1 MEERKKVL
9 LICGAGMSSGIIS
22 KNAKKYAKKEDIKID
37 FEARSNSEVSPY
49 LSSIDLL
56 MIGPHYAL
64 ELEKFKKMAEP
75 YNVPVITIPRKT
87 YAMMDGEAIVKIALE
102 NFNK

>member
-1 MEERKKVL
+1 MKERKKVL

-22 KNAKKYAKKEDIKID
+22 KNAKKYAKKENIKID

-49 LSSIDLL
+49 LPSIDLL

-64 ELEKFKKMAEP
+64 ELEKFKKMTEP

-87 YAMMDGEAIVKIALE
+87 YAMMDGEAIVKTALE